1 MGNPETRKVTKHINR
16 KKGNFQSYNM
26 DYSEKCH
33 CLNENIKHV
42 SIMGGGEN
50 LPHPPLLQ
58 KASLSKQIVNLK
70 NKVEGSLILNTRTM
84 SNVSNM
90 KNKRG
95 ENV

>member
-1 MGNPETRKVTKHINR
+1 
-16 KKGNFQSYNM
+16 M

-33 CLNENIKHV
+33 YLNENIKHV
-42 SIMGGGEN
+42 TSMGGED

-58 KASLSKQIVNLK
+58 KESLPKQIVNLK
-70 NKVEGSLILNTRTM
+70 YKVKGSLILNTRMM

-95 ENV
+95 EDV